1 MSTQKGVVGRL
12 SEKAWDG
19 PQGQVILH
27 SFQLQGNKAYFRTGK
42 KNPAA
47 LGISEGASVSFDSD
61 EKGNVDYK
69 SVKKLADGDVQRSPS
84 VSSPGRPAPAA
95 ASRDTYWE
103 AKEARDVEK
112 DKRYQTIDIP
122 RMTYCGAQD
131 AAVKVVELALANGGI
146 ALPTKKSAILDVIVE
161 SVGTV
166 AAQLAVARMNSP
178 AFFNKDVASES
189 TPEPSDASE
198 PADWDE

>member
-1 MSTQKGVVGRL
+1 MSAQKGVVGKL

-42 KNPAA
+42 KNPSS
-47 LGISEGASVSFDSD
+47 LGITEGASVSFDSD

-69 SVKKLADGDVQRSPS
+69 SVRKLADGEVQRSPS
-84 VSSPGRPAPAA
+84 VGSNVRSLPVSG
-95 ASRDTYWE
+95 SRDTYWE

-112 DKRYQTIDIP
+112 DKRYQIVDIP

-146 ALPTKKSAILDVIVE
+146 ALPAKKGAILDVIVE
-161 SVGTV
+161 AVGTV
-166 AAQLAVARMNSP
+166 AVQLAKARMDAP
-178 AFFNKDVASES
+178 ALLGTVDALPQEVAAPTE
-189 TPEPSDASE
+189 
-198 PADWDE
+198 WDEE